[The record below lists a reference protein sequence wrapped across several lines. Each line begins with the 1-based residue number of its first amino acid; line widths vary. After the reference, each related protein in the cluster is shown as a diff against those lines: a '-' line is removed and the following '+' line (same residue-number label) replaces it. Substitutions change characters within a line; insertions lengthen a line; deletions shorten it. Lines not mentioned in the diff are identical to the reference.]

1 GSRRAHCAPLG
12 RPRTADRRSPCPL
25 PYALVQMMAA
35 PLPRRLIPVQA
46 RRGKHPVPHPLP
58 PRRRQL
64 TRESSRELH
73 VTRSPREVRPV
84 LPLDSPQML
93 PEPPAH
99 PLPEHRYPV
108 PRTLPPPHHD
118 LPPPEIDV
126 LHPQPDRLEQP
137 P

>member
-1 GSRRAHCAPLG
+1 MMAP
-12 RPRTADRRSPCPL
+12 PL
-25 PYALVQMMAA
+25 PG
-35 PLPRRLIPVQA
+35 RLIPVQA
-46 RRGKHPVPHPLP
+46 RRGEHPLPHPLP
-58 PRRRQL
+58 PCPGQL
-64 TRESSRELH
+64 ARESSRELH

-99 PLPEHRYPV
+99 PLREHRDPV

-126 LHPQPDRLEQP
+126 LHPPHERPAP
-137 P
+137 PP

>member
-1 GSRRAHCAPLG
+1 
-12 RPRTADRRSPCPL
+12 
-25 PYALVQMMAA
+25 MMAA

-46 RRGKHPVPHPLP
+46 RRGKHPLPHPLP

-64 TRESSRELH
+64 TCESSRELH

-84 LPLDSPQML
+84 PPLDSPHML
-93 PEPPAH
+93 PQPPAH
-99 PLPEHRYPV
+99 PLREHRDPV

-118 LPPPEIDV
+118 LPPPPNDV
-126 LHPQPDRLEQP
+126 LPPQRERPEP